1 MKRVLAILRRLLRV
15 EIVIGMVIT
24 LVVMVVLAMQGR

>member
-15 EIVIGMVIT
+15 EILIGLVIT
-24 LVVMVVLAMQGR
+24 LVVVIVLATQGR